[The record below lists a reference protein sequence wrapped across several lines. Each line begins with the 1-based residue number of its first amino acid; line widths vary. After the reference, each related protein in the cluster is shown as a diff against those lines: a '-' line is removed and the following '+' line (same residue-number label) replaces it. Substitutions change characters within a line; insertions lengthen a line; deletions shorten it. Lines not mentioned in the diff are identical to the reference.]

1 MNGAFPIA
9 MVVIQYALVLAI
21 AAFIL
26 IRSRGTPAVRLAWLV
41 IVFAVPVIGVIAFL
55 LVGEVRLGR
64 RRGERHRLIAA
75 RMTAKLASHASRPLP
90 IDALILEDYR
100 SLAHLAETVGGN
112 RPRGGHTLRLFG
124 DTDLFIQ
131 SLVEDIE
138 KAQWHCHLLFYIF
151 LTDGSGTRVAE
162 ALAEAAERGVEC
174 RLLVDGVGSR
184 AFLGSDLRRR
194 IAARG
199 VHVVEALPASVVR
212 MALARVD
219 LRNHRKIAIVDGV
232 IGYCGSHNI
241 ADAAFAIK
249 PKYAPWVDAMVRMEG
264 PAVQDLQ
271 LLFVE
276 DWYLDT
282 NESLEEVL
290 AVSSP
295 ASLEGA
301 ALQIMGTGP
310 DCYNEALRQLSQA
323 SFHAA
328 REELILTTP
337 YFVPDE
343 ATASALETTARRG
356 VDSTLVVPARNDS
369 PVVAAASRSYYE
381 KLLDAGVDI
390 YEYVPGLL
398 HAKTTTIDRRLAM
411 VSTANLDRRSFELN
425 FEVSMVVYDSDFA
438 SELRLLQKS
447 YLDQSEPVEP
457 LQWRRRGWP
466 KKLVQNAAGLL
477 SPLL

>member
-1 MNGAFPIA
+1 
-9 MVVIQYALVLAI
+9 
-21 AAFIL
+21 
-26 IRSRGTPAVRLAWLV
+26 
-41 IVFAVPVIGVIAFL
+41 
-55 LVGEVRLGR
+55 
-64 RRGERHRLIAA
+64 
-75 RMTAKLASHASRPLP
+75 
-90 IDALILEDYR
+90 
-100 SLAHLAETVGGN
+100 
-112 RPRGGHTLRLFG
+112 
-124 DTDLFIQ
+124 
-131 SLVEDIE
+131 
-138 KAQWHCHLLFYIF
+138 
-151 LTDGSGTRVAE
+151 
-162 ALAEAAERGVEC
+162 
-174 RLLVDGVGSR
+174 
-184 AFLGSDLRRR
+184 
-194 IAARG
+194 
-199 VHVVEALPASVVR
+199 

-301 ALQIMGTGP
+301 AVQIMGTGP

-323 SFHAA
+323 CFHAA

-390 YEYVPGLL
+390 HEYVPGLL

-447 YLDQSEPVEP
+447 YLDRSRPVEQ